1 MASTVAAIVSAY
13 NAQQFIRGR
22 IDDLMRQTLY
32 AQGRLEI
39 VVVNSGSTD
48 QTGRILQDEY
58 LTNIRLITSLREPMY
73 TAWNRAIAFTQA
85 DYIVP
90 ANCDDRLAP
99 DALEIMAAALD
110 SYADVGLVCG
120 DSYVTT
126 TANATWDSAY
136 ELSHE
141 PPYIEGRLNYPPPE
155 PLTLARHCVVGNTP
169 MWRRSLHAEHGMFDE
184 SYLVAG
190 DYEWALRLAANGVK
204 MLRLDAMVGL
214 FYWHPSQLGRAQADQ
229 SAYES
234 TRAVYKWAD
243 VIERNDAIIQ
253 SSERAVHPS

>member
-58 LTNIRLITSLREPMY
+58 LSNIRLITSLREPMY
-73 TAWNRAIAFTQA
+73 VAWNRAIEFTQA

-90 ANCDDRLAP
+90 ANCDDRFNP
-99 DALEIMAAALD
+99 NALERMTSYLD
-110 SYADVGLVCG
+110 HNDEAGMCCV

-126 TANATWDSAY
+126 TPNAVWGGDYQLCTDEPYANGQLNFYNS
-136 ELSHE
+136 
-141 PPYIEGRLNYPPPE
+141 PYKITEQ
-155 PLTLARHCVVGNTP
+155 CWIGNTP
-169 MWRRSLHAEHGMFDE
+169 MWRRSLHEQHGLFDP
-184 SYLVAG
+184 SYLIAG
-190 DYEWALRLAANGVK
+190 DYEWALRLVAQGVE
-204 MLRLDAMVGL
+204 LHRPIHEPVGL

-243 VIERNDAIIQ
+243 VIERNHVVP
-253 SSERAVHPS
+253 E